1 MFFECLLQFKVPV
14 ARFFHVRLHSIS
26 KLANTLCQIVMAAG
40 NDGHKGSST
49 VYSPATAKNVLSVG
63 ASELSMTAYVESGA
77 IYKPDYWMRVQ
88 GFEPLFPLQPAI
100 AGFGPTISTD
110 SKVSGYVVFAQPSDG
125 CAALEIKMPLGFG
138 VVVKRGN
145 CTFTKKA
152 ENAQVA
158 GAAFMIVSQMDFGAN
173 GQPYCTEPP
182 CAAITMTFP
191 VGYDKTLL
199 KIPACMVMFGC
210 TTTTLLKHQKQ

>member
-1 MFFECLLQFKVPV
+1 
-14 ARFFHVRLHSIS
+14 
-26 KLANTLCQIVMAAG
+26 MAAG

-63 ASELSMTAYVESGA
+63 ASELSMTAYVDSGA

-100 AGFGPTISTD
+100 AGFGPTILTD

-125 CAALEIKMPLGFG
+125 CAAFEIKVPLGFG

-173 GQPYCTEPP
+173 GLPYCTEPP

-199 KIPACMVMFGC
+199 KIPACMVIFGC